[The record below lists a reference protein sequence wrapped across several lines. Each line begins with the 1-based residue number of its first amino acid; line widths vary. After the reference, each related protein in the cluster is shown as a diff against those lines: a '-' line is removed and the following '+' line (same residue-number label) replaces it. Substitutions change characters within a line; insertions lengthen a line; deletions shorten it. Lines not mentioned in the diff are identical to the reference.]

1 MDKRDLSYDDL
12 MGNISQAELSQ
23 LATNGVL
30 TDATLE
36 RCAHIGR
43 IMQRVSSACPNP
55 NLKVREVLTEAQVQA
70 MWQETALSSCGRWA
84 LPVVAHR
91 ARVRRPSSLERAINA
106 RTGDGGFQIAMVENS
121 GLPRWDGGHHIGRP
135 QCLGLL

>member
-23 LATNGVL
+23 LATDGVL

-55 NLKVREVLTEAQVQA
+55 NLKVREVPTEAQVQA
-70 MWQETALSSCGRWA
+70 MWQETALSSADVGRCP
-84 LPVVAHR
+84 LLHTGR
-91 ARVRRPSSLERAINA
+91 EFGDRPL
-106 RTGDGGFQIAMVENS
+106 
-121 GLPRWDGGHHIGRP
+121 
-135 QCLGLL
+135 

>member
-23 LATNGVL
+23 LATDGVL

-55 NLKVREVLTEAQVQA
+55 NLKVREVLTETQVQA
-70 MWQETALSSCGRWA
+70 MWQETALSSADVGRCP
-84 LPVVAHR
+84 LLHTGR
-91 ARVRRPSSLERAINA
+91 EFEDLSL
-106 RTGDGGFQIAMVENS
+106 
-121 GLPRWDGGHHIGRP
+121 
-135 QCLGLL
+135 